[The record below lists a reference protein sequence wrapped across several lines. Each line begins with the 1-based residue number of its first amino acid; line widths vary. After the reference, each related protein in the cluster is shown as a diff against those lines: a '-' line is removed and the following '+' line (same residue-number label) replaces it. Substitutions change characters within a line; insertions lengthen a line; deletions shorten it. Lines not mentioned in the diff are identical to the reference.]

1 MKNRS
6 DIDTL
11 IEQDRTLKI
20 KQGLEFLES
29 VILDVLR
36 EAKHNGEPPLDAGE
50 ITCRAGIPFKFEY
63 ETGDGQAYYRLT
75 RWLLL
80 FLEYKHDVERP
91 DGRTWQITSQGH
103 PEIEYPLRPNTL
115 YYLECNVHR
124 LLLFCNVPLQI

>member
-36 EAKHNGEPPLDAGE
+36 EDKHNGEPPLDAGE
-50 ITCRAGIPFKFEY
+50 ITRRAGIPFKFEY

-80 FLEYKHDVERP
+80 FLEYKHDVECP
-91 DGRTWQITSQGH
+91 DGRTWQITSQ
-103 PEIEYPLRPNTL
+103 RAS
-115 YYLECNVHR
+115 R
-124 LLLFCNVPLQI
+124 D